1 MPLFFSIR
9 DACAH
14 LSIGRTSLYRAIGD
28 GLIRPVKFGKRTL
41 VPRDE
46 LERFAASLTNS

>member
-1 MPLFFSIR
+1 MPLLFSIR

-14 LSIGRTSLYRAIGD
+14 LSIGRTSLYKAFAD
-28 GLIRPVKFGKRTL
+28 GQIRPVKFGKRTL

-46 LERFAASLTNS
+46 LERFAASLTNT